1 MAEKKAKAAKVA
13 PKAEEKKVQ
22 AAAAKEKPAVKKAAP
37 KKAEQKPK
45 AAKTEVKA
53 VKKAAPKKSVPA
65 KAVKEVKAP
74 AAKEVKKPEAK
85 AEPKEKNIFKAIQ
98 KADLANFTALVA
110 SQKNKRGEYGRTPLM
125 TVCLI
130 RSNPRM
136 TDGSNY
142 ETKRVTSG
150 KEIYDKMYQLLID
163 AGCDTNAMDDAGN
176 TAREYNYGGILNQ
189 MLAD

>member
-1 MAEKKAKAAKVA
+1 MAAKKAKAEKAA

-22 AAAAKEKPAVKKAAP
+22 AAAEVKQEAKKAAPAKTTAKPEAKAVKKEEKTSAPKKYADKKPAVKKAAVP
-37 KKAEQKPK
+37 KKAEPAQK
-45 AAKTEVKA
+45 A
-53 VKKAAPKKSVPA
+53 AAPK
-65 KAVKEVKAP
+65 ET
-74 AAKEVKKPEAK
+74 
-85 AEPKEKNIFKAIQ
+85 NIFNAIK
-98 KADLANFTALVA
+98 KADLASFTALVKE
-110 SQKNKRGEYGRTPLM
+110 QKNKRGEYGRTPLM

-142 ETKRVTSG
+142 ETKRVTTA

>member
-1 MAEKKAKAAKVA
+1 MAEKKAKAAPKV
-13 PKAEEKKVQ
+13 EEKKVQ
-22 AAAAKEKPAVKKAAP
+22 AAAKEVKKPAVKKAAP
-37 KKAEQKPK
+37 KKAEQKTK

-53 VKKAAPKKSVPA
+53 VKKAAPKKSAPA

-74 AAKEVKKPEAK
+74 AAKEVKKPDAK

-98 KADLANFTALVA
+98 KADLASFTALVA

>member
-1 MAEKKAKAAKVA
+1 MAAKKAKAEKAA
-13 PKAEEKKVQ
+13 PKAEEKKVR
-22 AAAAKEKPAVKKAAP
+22 AAAAEVKTEEKKAAP
-37 KKAEQKPK
+37 KKCCAKKP
-45 AAKTEVKA
+45 AAKKA
-53 VKKAAPKKSVPA
+53 EAPKKAAPK
-65 KAVKEVKAP
+65 ET
-74 AAKEVKKPEAK
+74 
-85 AEPKEKNIFKAIQ
+85 NIFKAIQ
-98 KADLANFTALVA
+98 KADLASFTALVA

-142 ETKRVTSG
+142 ETHRVTTA

>member
-1 MAEKKAKAAKVA
+1 MAEKKAKAEKAA
-13 PKAEEKKVQ
+13 PKAEEKKVRAE
-22 AAAAKEKPAVKKAAP
+22 AAEVKTEVKKAAP
-37 KKAEQKPK
+37 KKCCAKKP
-45 AAKTEVKA
+45 AAKKA
-53 VKKAAPKKSVPA
+53 EAPKKAMPAKKAAPK
-65 KAVKEVKAP
+65 ET
-74 AAKEVKKPEAK
+74 
-85 AEPKEKNIFKAIQ
+85 NIFKAIQ
-98 KADLANFTALVA
+98 KADLASFTALVA

-142 ETKRVTSG
+142 ETHRVTTA